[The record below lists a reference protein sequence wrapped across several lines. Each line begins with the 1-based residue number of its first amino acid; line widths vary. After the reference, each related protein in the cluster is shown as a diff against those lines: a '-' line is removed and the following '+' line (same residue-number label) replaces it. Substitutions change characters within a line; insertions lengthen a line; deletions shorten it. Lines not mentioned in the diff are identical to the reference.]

1 MTREVYFPDFY
12 SESNESKQVFGR
24 AKKEKLLK
32 SGKGVDEIY
41 PSEAGI
47 TSIIEP

>member
-1 MTREVYFPDFY
+1 MKYEVYFPECY
-12 SESNESKQVFGR
+12 SESSELRCVIVR

-32 SGKGVDEIY
+32 SEKDLDIY

-47 TSIIEP
+47 ISKIKF